1 MTYMDDVVIE
11 GPGVARGQMVKRS
24 LTYSGATGFYGHK
37 ISAGDCKILKSLDHD
52 QTDPARTVKIL
63 GLILDHDSRNFRF
76 DVDEILQFHFDT
88 WCH

>member
-1 MTYMDDVVIE
+1 MSL
-11 GPGVARGQMVKRS
+11 AVKRLKEVL
-24 LTYSGATGFYGHK
+24 LTLELWEFCGHK
-37 ISAGDCKILKSLDHD
+37 ISAGDCKILKSLDHERI
-52 QTDPARTVKIL
+52 DPARTVKIL